1 MKPLFCLKSSSK
13 RRVRLGR
20 RAHARAMVNPR
31 ARGGIILN
39 RDRRICDAHVI
50 SPAMFLIALGHRRCS
65 HNVGTG
71 SKVKRS
77 QILQPRKSRS
87 TEIGYSYGTRKH
99 HARDLRAA
107 RWLAVMTRASC
118 SMIVAYQFSVWCS
131 DAHLPSQCR
140 FICTRTRPGMRN
152 K

>member
-1 MKPLFCLKSSSK
+1 MKPRLSHFRAPK

-87 TEIGYSYGTRKH
+87 TEIGFIRYEEAPR
-99 HARDLRAA
+99 ARSEGSEVAGSHDKSDLFNDCC
-107 RWLAVMTRASC
+107 LP
-118 SMIVAYQFSVWCS
+118 ILSVV
-131 DAHLPSQCR
+131 L
-140 FICTRTRPGMRN
+140 
-152 K
+152 